1 VIILLSVMKHVESGG
16 LGRLGGRGRA
26 AVAALLLIGAVG
38 MGCGSSKAPPT
49 PECVLNSDCLK
60 FQPPGLVCA
69 LGFCVKPCNISSDCP
84 NNERC
89 VIVGGAVDGGAD
101 SGAGGAGAGTDGSVA
116 AKDAGTAVAS
126 VLGTACQAPETVLCH
141 YTSDC
146 KAPLVCGADQE
157 CRNQCQSDV
166 DCAGYNN
173 QSDPQVCT
181 VITHLCADPMVDKDY
196 DPATMDFRTLDAS
209 TSGGGGA
216 GGNGGGTGGHG
227 GSTASCAAGLA
238 GFHPSNLPA
247 SMAIPAGLPTITQSA
262 DATFDT
268 DLLTFDPAI
277 GPDGGAPV
285 TMKVTL
291 SDGRQAAALFF
302 QSYTL
307 STGVTLTVTGE
318 PPLIIVVNGT
328 MNIQGTINTSQSSSD
343 QWYGGGAPGPATPG
357 RSGQCGLNSCSGGG
371 QPGSTT
377 RALEMGSGGGA
388 FCGLGGA
395 GSTLGPDAGAPA
407 AGGTAYGVPE
417 LVPLVGGAS
426 GGSGISAVNQMN
438 HGGGAIELVA
448 GTSLTIDSN
457 AIIDMGGG
465 GDSEAYGIGGGSG
478 GGILLESPTVN
489 LKGALVA
496 AGAGGSSY
504 EAPGQNGGPM
514 LTGAAGGEMLGGI
527 GSSATS
533 INGGAGTVSATDFG
547 GGGGGAGRIRIN
559 TGCGGAL
566 NINSSALLTPGS
578 TTPCYS
584 TGTLN

>member
-1 VIILLSVMKHVESGG
+1 MKSAERGG
-16 LGRLGGRGRA
+16 LGRLAWCGTVAVVLAVLGV
-26 AVAALLLIGAVG
+26 VAA
-38 MGCGSSKAPPT
+38 GCGSSKAPPT

-89 VIVGGAVDGGAD
+89 VIVGGGADAGAD
-101 SGAGGAGAGTDGSVA
+101 SDAGGTGGTAGSAGTKDG
-116 AKDAGTAVAS
+116 GTAVAT

-157 CRNQCQSDV
+157 CRNQCQSDI

-173 QSDPQVCT
+173 PSDPQVCT
-181 VITHLCADPMVDKDY
+181 VMTHLCADPLVDKDY
-196 DPATMDFRTLDAS
+196 DPATKDFRTLDAGA
-209 TSGGGGA
+209 SGGGGNGGN
-216 GGNGGGTGGHG
+216 GGNGGGNGGHG
-227 GSTASCAAGLA
+227 GATATCAAGLA

-247 SMAIPAGLPTITQSA
+247 SLTIPTGLPTIIQSA
-262 DATFDT
+262 DAKFDT
-268 DLLTFDPAI
+268 DMLTFDSAI

-285 TMKVTL
+285 AMKVTL
-291 SDGRQAAALFF
+291 SDGREAAALFF

-307 STGVTLTVTGE
+307 STGATLTVTGE
-318 PPLIIVVNGT
+318 PPLIIVANGT
-328 MNIQGTINTSQSSSD
+328 MDIQGTITTAQSPTD

-357 RSGQCGLNSCSGGG
+357 RSGQCGLNSCMGGG

-377 RALEMGSGGGA
+377 RGLEMGSGGGA

-395 GSTLGPDAGAPA
+395 GSTLSPDGGTPA
-407 AGGTAYGVPE
+407 AGGMAYGVPE

-426 GGSGISAVNQMN
+426 GGSAISAVNQMN

-448 GTSLTIDSN
+448 GTSMTIDSN
-457 AIIDMGGG
+457 AVIDMGGG
-465 GDSEAYGIGGGSG
+465 ADMEAYAVGGGSG
-478 GGILLESPTVN
+478 GGILIEAPTVN
-489 LKGALVA
+489 LRGALVA
-496 AGAGGSSY
+496 AGASGSSY
-504 EAPGQNGGPM
+504 ESAGQNGGPSTM
-514 LTGAAGGEMLGGI
+514 GAPGGATYGGI

-533 INGGAGTVSATDFG
+533 INGGAGTAASPGDFG

-559 TGCGGAL
+559 TGCGGTL
-566 NINSSALLTPGS
+566 NINSSALLTPGT
-578 TTPCYS
+578 TTPCY
-584 TGTLN
+584 TVGALN

>member
-1 VIILLSVMKHVESGG
+1 VSKHVQSGG
-16 LGRLGGRGRA
+16 LGRLGRWGTA
-26 AVAALLLIGAVG
+26 AIALAVG
-38 MGCGSSKAPPT
+38 VAGVGCGSSKAPPT

-89 VIVGGAVDGGAD
+89 VIVGGNADAGAD
-101 SGAGGAGAGTDGSVA
+101 SGATDGSAA
-116 AKDAGTAVAS
+116 AKDAGTAVAT
-126 VLGTACQAPETVLCH
+126 VLGTACQAPETVSCH

-146 KAPLVCGADQE
+146 KSPLVCGTDQE
-157 CRNQCQSDV
+157 CRNQCQSDI

-173 QSDPQVCT
+173 PADPQVCT
-181 VITHLCADPMVDKDY
+181 VMTHLCADPMVDKDY
-196 DPATMDFRTLDAS
+196 DPATMDFRTLDS
-209 TSGGGGA
+209 GTSGGGGT
-216 GGNGGGTGGHG
+216 GGNGGGNGGHG
-227 GSTASCAAGLA
+227 GSTANCAAGLA

-247 SMAIPAGLPTITQSA
+247 SLTIPTGLTTVTQSA

-268 DLLTFDPAI
+268 DLLTFNPAI

-285 TMKVTL
+285 AMKVTL
-291 SDGRQAAALFF
+291 SDGREAAALFF

-318 PPLIIVVNGT
+318 PPLIIVANGT
-328 MNIQGTINTSQSSSD
+328 MNIQGIITTAQSPSD

-357 RSGQCGLNSCSGGG
+357 RSGQCGLNSCMGGG
-371 QPGSTT
+371 QAGSTT

-395 GSTLGPDAGAPA
+395 GSTLGPDAGTPA
-407 AGGTAYGVPE
+407 AGGIAYGVPE

-426 GGSGISAVNQMN
+426 GGSAISAVNQMN
-438 HGGGAIELVA
+438 HGGGAIQLVA
-448 GTSLTIDSN
+448 GTSMTIDSN
-457 AIIDMGGG
+457 GIVDMGGG
-465 GDSEAYGIGGGSG
+465 ADMEAYAIGGGSG
-478 GGILLESPTVN
+478 GGILLEAPTVN
-489 LKGALVA
+489 LRGALVA
-496 AGAGGSSY
+496 AGASGSSY
-504 EAPGQNGGPM
+504 EAAGQNGGPSV
-514 LTGAAGGEMLGGI
+514 TGAPGGATYGGI

-533 INGGAGTVSATDFG
+533 INGGNGTAASPGDFG

-559 TGCGGAL
+559 TGCGGTL
-566 NINSSALLTPGS
+566 NINSSALLTPGT

-584 TGTLN
+584 TGALN